1 MSKLRIDLNA
11 DVGESFGT
19 WVQGDD
25 EALFPFLSSVN
36 VACGFHAGDPSVME
50 RTVSA
55 ALEHE
60 LAIGAHPGHADL
72 RGFGRRAIAALP
84 AEVEADV
91 LYQVGALAAFA
102 RAHSTSLTHVKPH
115 GALYHQAARDEA
127 LAQALARGVARFD
140 RGLVFVGPC
149 TSTMLRTAVESAGLR
164 FAGEA
169 FADRG
174 YAAGG
179 GLLPR
184 GSAGALLTDAQAA
197 AAQAL
202 AIVRDG
208 RVGSADGSVIDLRA
222 DTLCIHG
229 DTPGAVA
236 IAQAVR
242 ARLEAADIE
251 VAPLAR

>member
-1 MSKLRIDLNA
+1 MGELRIDLNA

-36 VACGFHAGDPSVME
+36 VACGFHAGDPSIME
-50 RTVSA
+50 RTVSS
-55 ALEHE
+55 ALQHG

-72 RGFGRRAIAALP
+72 RGFGRRTIPVLP
-84 AEVEADV
+84 AEIEADV

-115 GALYHQAARDEA
+115 GALYHQAAHDAE
-127 LAQALARGVARFD
+127 LAQALVRGVARFG
-140 RGLVFVGPC
+140 RELVFVGPC
-149 TSTMLRTAVESAGLR
+149 TSALLRAAAETSGLR

-174 YAAGG
+174 YAASGA
-179 GLLPR
+179 LLPR
-184 GSAGALLTDAQAA
+184 GTAGAMLADPESA

-208 RVGSADGSVIDLRA
+208 RVASADGSVVELRA

-242 ARLEAADIE
+242 ARLDAAGIE
-251 VAPLAR
+251 VAPVAR

>member
-1 MSKLRIDLNA
+1 VGELRIDLNA
-11 DVGESFGT
+11 DVGEGFGT

-36 VACGFHAGDPSVME
+36 MACGFHAGDPSIME
-50 RTVSA
+50 RTVSSA
-55 ALEHE
+55 RQHG

-72 RGFGRRAIAALP
+72 RGFGRRAIAVLP
-84 AEVEADV
+84 AEIEADV
-91 LYQVGALAAFA
+91 LYQIGALAAFA

-115 GALYHQAARDEA
+115 GALYHQAAHDEA
-127 LAQALARGVARFD
+127 LARAVARGVARFD
-140 RGLVFVGPC
+140 RELVFVGPC
-149 TSTMLRTAVESAGLR
+149 TSALLRAAAESSGLR

-174 YAAGG
+174 YAASGA
-179 GLLPR
+179 LLPR
-184 GSAGALLTDAQAA
+184 GSAGALVTDPESA

-208 RVGSADGSVIDLRA
+208 RVASTEGALVELRA

-229 DTPGAVA
+229 DTPGAAA
-236 IAQAVR
+236 IARAVR
-242 ARLEAADIE
+242 ARLEAAGIE